1 MKVAVIG
8 GTGYVGSYITD
19 ELIANDITPR
29 LLVRDGSGSKV
40 LQPEK
45 CEIVIGDVENDEA
58 VQITL
63 SDCEAVIY
71 LIALIRE
78 FPGKGLT
85 NEKFQFRG
93 SERVANIAQK
103 MGVKR
108 FLLMSALGANPNP
121 NGSKYMQAKHLSE
134 QAIKNT
140 DLDWTIIRPSSLF
153 GDPRGG
159 GRPEFC
165 MMLDQ
170 LMLNLVPYPRFIPFP
185 APSFFTGLNPLDAG
199 NYSLSMIH
207 AKDVASVFV
216 KSLSDDSTI
225 SQILEL
231 GGEKSVTWNE
241 IVISIAK
248 VTGQKV
254 IMVPAPF
261 FVISTIAA
269 MLDRFKWFPAGRDQ
283 LNDLIK
289 GNICDSSEIFQKYEI
304 EPIPFN
310 VENLNYLAN

>member
-29 LLVRDGSGSKV
+29 LLVREGSESKV
-40 LQPEK
+40 LQPDK
-45 CEIVIGDVENDEA
+45 CEIVIGDVENNEVIQNILDG
-58 VQITL
+58 
-63 SDCEAVIY
+63 CEAVIY

-78 FPGKGLT
+78 FPSKGLT
-85 NEKFQFRG
+85 NERFQFRG
-93 SERVANIAQK
+93 LERVVNIAEK

-108 FLLMSALGANPNP
+108 FLLMSALGASPDP
-121 NGSKYMQAKHLSE
+121 SGSNYMQAKHLSE

-140 DLDWTIIRPSSLF
+140 NLDWTIIRPSSLF

-170 LMLNLVPYPRFIPFP
+170 LMLNLVPYPRFLPFP
-185 APSFFTGLNPLDAG
+185 APSFFTSLNPLDAG
-199 NYSLSMIH
+199 NYSLCMIH
-207 AKDVASVFV
+207 VKDVASIFV

-225 SQILEL
+225 GQTLEL
-231 GGEKSVTWNE
+231 GGKRAITWNE
-241 IVISIAK
+241 IITSIAK

-254 IMVPAPF
+254 IMVPVPF
-261 FVISTIAA
+261 FVVSIITG
-269 MLDRFKWFPAGRDQ
+269 MLERFKWFPAGKDQ

-289 GNICDSSEIFQKYEI
+289 GSTCDSSEIFEKYGI
-304 EPIPFN
+304 EPNPFN
-310 VENLNYLAN
+310 IENLNYLAN

>member
-1 MKVAVIG
+1 MKVTVIG

-19 ELIANDITPR
+19 ELIANYITPR
-29 LLVRDGSGSKV
+29 LLVRDGSESKV
-40 LQPEK
+40 LQPDK

-58 VQITL
+58 VQDTL
-63 SDCEAVIY
+63 DGCEAVIY
-71 LIALIRE
+71 LIAVIRE
-78 FPGKGLT
+78 YPNKGLT
-85 NEKFQFRG
+85 NERFQFHG
-93 SERVANIAQK
+93 SEHVAKIAQK

-108 FLLMSALGANPNP
+108 FLLMSALGASPDP
-121 NGSKYMQAKHLSE
+121 SGSNYMQAKHLSE

-140 DLDWTIIRPSSLF
+140 NLDWTIIRPSSLF

-170 LMLNLVPYPRFIPFP
+170 LMLNLVPYPRFLPFP

-199 NYSLSMIH
+199 NYSLCMIH
-207 AKDVASVFV
+207 VKDVASVFV

-225 SQILEL
+225 GQSIEL
-231 GGEKSVTWNE
+231 GGEKSVPWNE
-241 IVISIAK
+241 IVSSIAK

-254 IMVPAPF
+254 IMIPAPF

-269 MLDRFKWFPAGRDQ
+269 MLDRFKWFPAGKDQ

-289 GNICDSSEIFQKYEI
+289 GSTCDSSEIFEKYEI

-310 VENLNYLAN
+310 IENLRYLAN

>member
-241 IVISIAK
+241 IITSIAK

-269 MLDRFKWFPAGRDQ
+269 ILDRFKWFPAGKDQ

-289 GNICDSSEIFQKYEI
+289 GNICNSSEIFQKYEI
-304 EPIPFN
+304 EPISFN
-310 VENLNYLAN
+310 VENLNYLGN

>member
-8 GTGYVGSYITD
+8 GTGYAGSYITD
-19 ELIANDITPR
+19 ELIANDIIPR
-29 LLVRDGSGSKV
+29 LLVRDGSESKV
-40 LQPEK
+40 LQPDK

-58 VQITL
+58 IQNTL
-63 SDCEAVIY
+63 CDCKAVIY

-78 FPGKGLT
+78 FPSQGLT
-85 NEKFQFRG
+85 NERFQFHG
-93 SERVANIAQK
+93 SERVANFAQK

-108 FLLMSALGANPNP
+108 FLLMSALGANPDP
-121 NGSKYMQAKHLSE
+121 TGSKYMQAKHLSE

-170 LMLNLVPYPRFIPFP
+170 LMLNLVPYPKFIPFP

-199 NYSLSMIH
+199 NYALSMIH
-207 AKDVASVFV
+207 AKDVASVFF
-216 KSLSDDSTI
+216 KSLNDDSTI

-231 GGEKSVTWNE
+231 GGEKSITWNE
-241 IVISIAK
+241 IVTSIAK

-269 MLDRFKWFPAGRDQ
+269 ILDRFKWFPAGKDQ

-289 GNICDSSEIFQKYEI
+289 GSKCDASEIFQKYEI

>member
-8 GTGYVGSYITD
+8 GTGYAGSYITD
-19 ELIANDITPR
+19 ELISNDIIPR

-40 LQPEK
+40 LQTDK

-58 VQITL
+58 VQNTL
-63 SDCEAVIY
+63 DDCEAVIY

-78 FPGKGLT
+78 FPSQGLT
-85 NEKFQFRG
+85 NERFQFHG

-108 FLLMSALGANPNP
+108 FLLMSALGANPDP
-121 NGSKYMQAKHLSE
+121 KGSKYMQAKHLSE

-140 DLDWTIIRPSSLF
+140 NLDWTIIRPSSLF

-170 LMLNLVPYPRFIPFP
+170 LMLNLIPYPKFIPFP

-241 IVISIAK
+241 IVTSIAK

-269 MLDRFKWFPAGRDQ
+269 ILDRFKWFPAGNDQ

-289 GNICDSSEIFQKYEI
+289 GSKCDASEIFKKYEI

>member
-121 NGSKYMQAKHLSE
+121 MVSKYMQAKHLSE

-140 DLDWTIIRPSSLF
+140 DRDWTIIRPSSLF

-241 IVISIAK
+241 IITSIAK

-289 GNICDSSEIFQKYEI
+289 GSTCDSSKIFKKYEI
-304 EPIPFN
+304 VPIPFN
-310 VENLNYLAN
+310 IENLNYLGN

>member
-289 GNICDSSEIFQKYEI
+289 GSICDSSEIFQKYEI